1 MSWERNNYIRKSLG
15 QSEYVRRKNEMN
27 LEINTLTEK
36 QHEQIRELCEMRHLL
51 HSGDIF
57 NTESSDYSR
66 CSNFF
71 FEKIIIEEI
80 GNLDITTEFEELALG
95 IDLEFEYYEI
105 EATERKEY
113 DAVYNELKSRHY
125 EQINNINKIIEDF
138 LSNIDEV
145 YGTSY
150 CPTGKSRGRVS

>member
-1 MSWERNNYIRKSLG
+1 MSWEKNKYIRKSIG
-15 QSEYVRRKNEMN
+15 QSEYVRRRNELN
-27 LEINTLTEK
+27 SEIDTLTGL

-57 NTESSDYSR
+57 NTESSDYNR

-80 GNLDITTEFEELALG
+80 GNLDITTKFEELTLD

-113 DAVYNELKSRHY
+113 DIVYSELKSRHY
-125 EQINNINKIIEDF
+125 DQINNINKIIEDF

-145 YGTSY
+145 YDTSY

>member
-15 QSEYVRRKNEMN
+15 QSEYARRKNELN
-27 LEINTLTEK
+27 SEIDTLTET

-57 NTESSDYSR
+57 NTESSDYKR
-66 CSNFF
+66 CSDFF
-71 FEKIIIEEI
+71 FEKIIIEGI
-80 GNLDITTEFEELALG
+80 GNLDIATEFEELTLD

-113 DAVYNELKSRHY
+113 DVVYNELKSRHY
-125 EQINNINKIIEDF
+125 EQINNINKTIEVF
-138 LSNIDEV
+138 LLNIDEV
-145 YGTSY
+145 YGTGY